1 MIMDKINCY
10 LLCNGQA
17 RAYVART
24 TQMADK
30 ARETHGLSHTAAA
43 ALGRTLTCAAI
54 MGVQMK
60 NDDDS
65 LSVVFA
71 GDGPLGKITVAAK
84 NDGSVK
90 GYVENPTLEL
100 MRRPDGK
107 LNVGGA
113 VGLGRMTIIKDLG
126 LREPYVGTTEL
137 ISGEIA
143 EDFAYYFAVSEQQP
157 CAVALGVKLEND
169 KVISAGGVILQPLPG
184 CSEEVLQFLESS
196 VPLIT
201 DVSSLFEGNTAD
213 EVGQIL
219 FYPVQHS
226 LEGTFDVKYNCDC
239 SRERLEKLL
248 ITLGKDELQDMI
260 DKQGGAELTCHFC
273 NKKYWFSADDLR
285 QLMQ

>member
-1 MIMDKINCY
+1 
-10 LLCNGQA
+10 
-17 RAYVART
+17 
-24 TQMADK
+24 
-30 ARETHGLSHTAAA
+30 
-43 ALGRTLTCAAI
+43 
-54 MGVQMK
+54 
-60 NDDDS
+60 
-65 LSVVFA
+65 
-71 GDGPLGKITVAAK
+71 
-84 NDGSVK
+84 
-90 GYVENPTLEL
+90 
-100 MRRPDGK
+100 
-107 LNVGGA
+107 
-113 VGLGRMTIIKDLG
+113 
-126 LREPYVGTTEL
+126 
-137 ISGEIA
+137 
-143 EDFAYYFAVSEQQP
+143 VSEQQP

-226 LEGTFDVKYNCDC
+226 LEGTLDVKYNCDC